1 MASVTMNGYVVVAGG
16 SRTRLW
22 YCLLKIHHHDLSY
35 LRSVQGLQNTSNE
48 TFRDVVGNGV
58 RLEVPRFQRDYS
70 WESYHWSDLWEDI
83 ETVVAENGWHYLGFV
98 VLQQRGDN
106 RFAII
111 DGQQRITT
119 LSLLVLAA
127 MQAILEVGGPDAA
140 ERAKVVRLSYIGR
153 QDPVTLLTSNK
164 LSLNRNNDRF
174 YSTYL
179 SELRPAPATGLKVSE
194 RALKQGFDY
203 FLSRLTR
210 LGSGAAIAE
219 RVELI
224 ASRLYF
230 TVIEVTTDLNAYKVF
245 ETLNA
250 RGVKLSAAD
259 LLKNYL
265 FATVDQGGQHEA
277 ELTALEDR
285 WSEIIEGLG
294 RDAFQDFLRA
304 YWNSRYGQVRA
315 PQLYRRVRERVTK
328 PAEVFGLLRD
338 LTAAAPIYAALE
350 DPGHELWA
358 EQPLVVASLETLR
371 LLRVR
376 QQLPLLLAGYESLDS
391 AGFAK
396 LLRDVV
402 AFTFRYNTVGS
413 SSSGEQETLYGEV
426 ALQIRAA
433 GKYASSWLTRLYPS
447 DQVFRAQFRTW
458 AVSSTPQGR
467 NLASY
472 ALIEL
477 ERQQNS
483 QQVLTGSAKL
493 TLEHILPQTP
503 TVDWYAADDPVWT
516 RAVWRL
522 GNLALLERTLNQEA
536 GQRPINDKLALYTRS
551 AFRLTQEV
559 AQYTD
564 NQARWTEKSIDQRQ
578 LAMSKLATV
587 VWRLSGG

>member
-1 MASVTMNGYVVVAGG
+1 M
-16 SRTRLW
+16 
-22 YCLLKIHHHDLSY
+22 
-35 LRSVQGLQNTSNE
+35 QGLQNTSNE

-83 ETVVAENGWHYLGFV
+83 ETVVAEDGWHYLGFV
-98 VLQQRGDN
+98 VLQRRGDN
-106 RFAII
+106 HFAII
-111 DGQQRITT
+111 DGQQRLTT
-119 LSLLVLAA
+119 LSLIVLAA
-127 MQAILEVGGPDAA
+127 MQAILDVGGRDAA
-140 ERAKVVRLSYIGR
+140 ERAGVLRASYIGR

-179 SELRPAPATGLKVSE
+179 TELRPAPATGLKVSE
-194 RALKQGFDY
+194 RALSRGFD
-203 FLSRLTR
+203 FFLTR
-210 LGSGAAIAE
+210 LKRLGAGAAIAE
-219 RVELI
+219 RVEVI

-230 TVIEVTTDLNAYKVF
+230 TVIQVTTDLNAYKVF

-250 RGVKLSAAD
+250 RGVKLSASD

-277 ELTALEDR
+277 ELTALESR
-285 WSEIIEGLG
+285 WSEITEGLG

-315 PQLYRRVRERVTK
+315 PQLYRRVRDRVAT
-328 PAEVFGLLRD
+328 PAEVFELLRE
-338 LTAAAPIYAALE
+338 LTAAAPVYAALK

-358 EQPLVVASLETLR
+358 DLPTVGPALDTLK

-376 QQLPLLLAGYESLDS
+376 QHLPLLLAGYQSLDA

-413 SSSGEQETLYGEV
+413 LSSGEQETSYGEV
-426 ALQIRAA
+426 ALRMRTE
-433 GKYASSWLTRLYPS
+433 GKYASSWLHGLYPS

-458 AVSSTPQGR
+458 TVSSTPQGR
-467 NLASY
+467 NLALY
-472 ALIEL
+472 ALTEL
-477 ERQQNS
+477 ERQHNS
-483 QQVLTGSAKL
+483 QQVLTGGAKL

-503 TVDWYAADDPVWT
+503 TEDWFAADDPVWT

-536 GQRPINDKLALYTRS
+536 AQRPIESKLALYAQS
-551 AFRLTQEV
+551 AFALTREV
-559 AQYTD
+559 GQYTD
-564 NQARWTEKSIDQRQ
+564 AEDQWTEKSIDQRQ
-578 LAMSKLATV
+578 AAMAKLATV